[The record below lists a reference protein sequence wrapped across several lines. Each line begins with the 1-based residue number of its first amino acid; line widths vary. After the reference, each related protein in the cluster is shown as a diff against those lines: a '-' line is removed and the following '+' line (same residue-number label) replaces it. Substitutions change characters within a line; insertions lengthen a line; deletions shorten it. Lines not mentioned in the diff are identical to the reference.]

1 MRLSPHWLGGIRC
14 RFQPTFDINTLTGK
28 CCPRQRA
35 LITDSLTLLPRSASL
50 PHAVCVCPIGQ
61 LFRTN
66 RNTRL
71 DTRASSQLALRRLNF
86 PRLELISCAVCG
98 KVAAWLMTVAM
109 RFQLVSNGHNA
120 TEQEWGIEKERQRE
134 WKGTRIVLRLFS
146 ICQCTN
152 QNCHTFFTVYFPF
165 STQFINFNSKTYSSW
180 SAMINMICLSSLING
195 SCGLGDRKH

>member
-1 MRLSPHWLGGIRC
+1 MLPMAESS
-14 RFQPTFDINTLTGK
+14 NN
-28 CCPRQRA
+28 RQLNA
-35 LITDSLTLLPRSASL
+35 LAQIGFYSVCSL
-50 PHAVCVCPIGQ
+50 CVCSIGQ

-120 TEQEWGIEKERQRE
+120 TEQEWGREGKREVRSERGLHCAAVVFNLSVYKPE
-134 WKGTRIVLRLFS
+134 LSHILHSLFS
-146 ICQCTN
+146 IF
-152 QNCHTFFTVYFPF
+152 HTIY
-165 STQFINFNSKTYSSW
+165 QFQLEDIFQLKRN
-180 SAMINMICLSSLING
+180 
-195 SCGLGDRKH
+195 D

>member
-1 MRLSPHWLGGIRC
+1 MRLSPGWLRGIRC
-14 RFQPTFDINTLTGK
+14 RFQPTFGSNTLTGK
-28 CCPRQRA
+28 CCTRQRA
-35 LITDSLTLLPRSASL
+35 LITDSLTLSPRLVSL
-50 PHAVCVCPIGQ
+50 PNAVCVCPIGQ
-61 LFRTN
+61 FFQTN

-71 DTRASSQLALRRLNF
+71 DTSLASTCLASPELSSPRVDFMCGLWQSCSLINDGCNAISIGFQWPQCNRAR
-86 PRLELISCAVCG
+86 V
-98 KVAAWLMTVAM
+98 
-109 RFQLVSNGHNA
+109 
-120 TEQEWGIEKERQRE
+120 RQRE
-134 WKGTRIVLRLFS
+134 REGEWEGTCIVLRLFS